1 MLKRLALIVAM
12 LLFIPALAKADNFV
26 AVDMLPFTF
35 TGLEVNSHLFGDET
49 IGVTFT
55 WDISTNVL
63 SNFVVTEAGPFA
75 SGLMVGFTQ
84 FNDLGINI
92 INFSDTAGDFFQVN
106 GNLHGLHH
114 IGSAPGIYTTDLFF
128 DCAGCNSFQP
138 GQGKAIVTSL
148 GDGDH
153 DSDDPVST
161 AEPNTLV
168 LLGTGITALA
178 LAISLQKC
186 MA

>member
-1 MLKRLALIVAM
+1 
-12 LLFIPALAKADNFV
+12 
-26 AVDMLPFTF
+26 MLPFTF
-35 TGLEVNSHLFGDET
+35 TGLGIFPQHIFGDET

-55 WDISTNVL
+55 WDTSTNVL
-63 SNFVVTEAGPFA
+63 SNFVVTETGPFA
-75 SGLMVGFTQ
+75 SGLAPNGSPQ
-84 FNDLGINI
+84 INELGINI

-148 GDGDH
+148 SDGDH
-153 DSDDPVST
+153 DSDDPVS
-161 AEPNTLV
+161 ASEPSTL
-168 LLGTGITALA
+168 LFLGAGITALA

-186 MA
+186 LA